1 MALPK
6 IKINIKNILFLALIL
21 RLFLMFLSASHP
33 DIGNHVDWGERL
45 FEYTPRHF
53 YTGEIWS
60 VSRPNQPFAS
70 IYLFAAIAKLRLW
83 IMTLAWDLNLKF
95 PLFPSKLIPLLSTNL
110 HHWLLKLP
118 FIFSDLAIAFLI
130 YKIGQKYFPKKSLLA
145 AALFLFNPAVIY
157 NSTVWGQTDS
167 LINLLALLGIFL
179 ITQKKFFSGIFIFL
193 TSFIFKISLIIY
205 LPIFALLLLYYFPKS
220 SRLILLSS
228 LLFLVSFIL
237 LSLPFSGLNF
247 LPWFKQTFID
257 TVLLS
262 QGHMLN
268 GNAFNLWFLVNGADL
283 TTSELQ
289 TWSIFTYRQISQI
302 IFFLFQIP
310 LWWHYFKS
318 KKTLNNTFK
327 ALFLAAFSAFL
338 ILTNMHERYLYPT
351 LPLMVSLIFLDK
363 NKFITLREY
372 LLISLL
378 HLLNLFN
385 LWWYP
390 SLPFLKNFLM
400 WDNFLVGKIIAIFF
414 SYFFLKKYWHYL
426 HEKN

>member
-1 MALPK
+1 M
-6 IKINIKNILFLALIL
+6 
-21 RLFLMFLSASHP
+21 
-33 DIGNHVDWGERL
+33 
-45 FEYTPRHF
+45 
-53 YTGEIWS
+53 
-60 VSRPNQPFAS
+60 
-70 IYLFAAIAKLRLW
+70 
-83 IMTLAWDLNLKF
+83 
-95 PLFPSKLIPLLSTNL
+95 
-110 HHWLLKLP
+110 
-118 FIFSDLAIAFLI
+118 
-130 YKIGQKYFPKKSLLA
+130 
-145 AALFLFNPAVIY
+145 FNPAVIY

-220 SRLILLSS
+220 SRPILLSS

-310 LWWHYFKS
+310 PWWHYFKS

-351 LPLMVSLIFLDK
+351 LPSWFL
-363 NKFITLREY
+363 
-372 LLISLL
+372 
-378 HLLNLFN
+378 
-385 LWWYP
+385 
-390 SLPFLKNFLM
+390 
-400 WDNFLVGKIIAIFF
+400 
-414 SYFFLKKYWHYL
+414 
-426 HEKN
+426 

>member
-6 IKINIKNILFLALIL
+6 IKINFKTLLISALAL
-21 RLFLMFLSASHP
+21 RLILMFFSSSHP

-45 FEYTPRHF
+45 FEYTPKKF

-60 VSRPNQPFAS
+60 VSKPNQPFGS
-70 IYLFAAIAKLRLW
+70 VYLFAIIAKLRLW
-83 IMTLAWDLNLKF
+83 IMTFAWDLNIKF
-95 PLFPSKLIPLLSTNL
+95 PAFPSNLIPLLSLHL
-110 HHWLLKLP
+110 HHWLLKIP
-118 FIFSDLAIAFLI
+118 FILADIGIGFLI
-130 YKIGQKYFPKKSLLA
+130 YKIGQKYFSKYSLLA
-145 AALFLFNPAVIY
+145 AVLFLFNPAVIY

-167 LINLLALLGIFL
+167 LINFLALLGIFL
-179 ITQKKFFSGIFIFL
+179 ITQKKFFWGILIFL
-193 TSFIFKISLIIY
+193 SSFIFKISLIIY
-205 LPIFALLLLYYFPKS
+205 LPVLAILLLHYFPKY
-220 SRLILLSS
+220 SRPILFSS
-228 LLFLVSFIL
+228 LSFLVIFVL
-237 LSLPFSGLNF
+237 LSLPFSGINF
-247 LPWFKQTFID
+247 FPWFKQTFVD
-257 TVLLS
+257 TILLS

-268 GNAFNLWFLVNGADL
+268 GNAFNPWFLINGADL

-289 TWSIFTYRQISQI
+289 KWGVFTYRQISQI
-302 IFFLFQIP
+302 IFCLFQIP

-318 KKTLNNTFK
+318 KKSLTDTFK
-327 ALFLAAFSAFL
+327 TLFLTAFSAFL

-351 LPLMVSLIFLDK
+351 LPLMVSLIFLNK
-363 NKFITLREY
+363 HKFISLFEY

-390 SLPFLKNFLM
+390 TLPFLKNFLM

-414 SYFFLKKYWHYL
+414 SYFFLKKYRRYL